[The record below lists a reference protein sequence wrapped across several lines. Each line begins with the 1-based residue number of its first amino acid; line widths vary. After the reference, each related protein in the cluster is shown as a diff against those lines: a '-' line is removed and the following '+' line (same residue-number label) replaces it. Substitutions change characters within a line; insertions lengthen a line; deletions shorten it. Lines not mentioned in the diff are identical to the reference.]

1 MLLGM
6 MALGDTVGAPFEF
19 WLVSFFRK
27 VFVLARTAG
36 AEIQTSYFHV
46 LLLMDT
52 VHYWTVE

>member
-19 WLVSFFRK
+19 WLVSFFWK

-46 LLLMDT
+46 LLLAT
-52 VHYWTVE
+52 IIVIK